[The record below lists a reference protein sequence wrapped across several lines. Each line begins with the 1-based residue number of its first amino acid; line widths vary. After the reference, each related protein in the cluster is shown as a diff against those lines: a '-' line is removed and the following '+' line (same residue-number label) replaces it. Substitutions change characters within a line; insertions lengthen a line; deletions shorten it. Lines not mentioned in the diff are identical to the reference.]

1 MSAVAPPTY
10 VRDQLEGALALLACC
25 GAEDALVR
33 AEMLYAHWYA
43 KLRSGFEV
51 PFGCPPDLTEMLR
64 TAHASSRD
72 WEEGWR
78 VDAVSPRGQAVVRRG
93 AELRL
98 LDRIDYSPIRGRG
111 LLPLAGDQVLVT
123 GRRDH
128 VEPKDGW
135 WRTSGGDGGG

>member
-1 MSAVAPPTY
+1 M
-10 VRDQLEGALALLACC
+10 
-25 GAEDALVR
+25 
-33 AEMLYAHWYA
+33 
-43 KLRSGFEV
+43 

-98 LDRIDYSPIRGRG
+98 LDRIENSPIRGRG

-128 VEPKDGW
+128 ANLKMV
-135 WRTSGGDGGG
+135 GGGRAGGMAGASAPLSSVGPPIYWLPT